1 MAATNLTGLNTLV
14 HGKPFKHRLQPSTCS
29 AVTVGC
35 AAAAG
40 PPHPADSAPYF
51 PPSPPWSSTSP
62 FIPAYW
68 TSKPT
73 ALSPAHPSSP
83 HSRASSLSHSFL
95 QRPRS
100 AVWPL
105 PAAHPS
111 ASPSCPHTT
120 SIWTH
125 HSALSSLC
133 QCGQGSCERR
143 AMSDLYL
150 RPRDLLRWALNKSLV
165 SGTAF
170 EARGSGGPGMVLT
183 KTGFKL
189 QPPSQQ

>member
-1 MAATNLTGLNTLV
+1 MMAATNLTGLNTLV

-95 QRPRS
+95 HRGPAPQSGPCPQPTRVLVPPVPIPPLSGPTTLHCHLYVSVVRVPVNAGLCLTYICVPGTCYGGRS
-100 AVWPL
+100 INL
-105 PAAHPS
+105 
-111 ASPSCPHTT
+111 
-120 SIWTH
+120 
-125 HSALSSLC
+125 
-133 QCGQGSCERR
+133 
-143 AMSDLYL
+143 
-150 RPRDLLRWALNKSLV
+150 
-165 SGTAF
+165 
-170 EARGSGGPGMVLT
+170 
-183 KTGFKL
+183 
-189 QPPSQQ
+189 